1 MAIRLK
7 IARTEK
13 ELDDVFKLRYDVYV
27 EERKKFTPA
36 QTKDPRIVD
45 RFDALPDVVNA
56 IAYYN
61 DTAIAAMRINKD
73 SQIGLPA
80 EEYFDFSVV
89 RAKLHQEYLNNN
101 GVEPVIVGGSM
112 LAIHQEWRNR
122 RNVIFALFR
131 TASGVMKSWN
141 ATHVIG
147 SISEATLSLY
157 GRIGFEAIGEA
168 RWDESIGDSL
178 VPILAPYDKVFD
190 WTFGEISLTIEPFWS
205 DNFTGHFERLLLSPG
220 DVLFSQGD
228 MAEEAYAIDEGWI
241 SITRTDFNN
250 NEMILANLSKG
261 ALFGELAI
269 LDDEPRSATA
279 TAITNVGLIV
289 LGRDHML
296 DILKQHP
303 EKMRQ
308 LLRHFSRRV
317 RDLDDLAMVQAF
329 APQSSRVAFALNHL
343 WQEAPSDRKDP
354 SVRVAK
360 IGPAQIARLAQV
372 REHEVLLV
380 LETEKL
386 NGHLDYGKNVVRFY
400 RLPQVGM
407 FTGIE
412 SDVPIN

>member
-1 MAIRLK
+1 MTIRLK

-13 ELDDVFKLRYDVYV
+13 ELDDVFKLRYNVYV
-27 EERKKFTPA
+27 EERKKFAPA

-61 DTAIAAMRINKD
+61 DTAIAAMRINRD
-73 SQIGLPA
+73 SAIGLPA
-80 EEYFDFSVV
+80 EEYFDFSEV
-89 RAKLHQEYLNNN
+89 RARLHEESLQKD
-101 GVEPVIVGGSM
+101 GVDPVIVGGSM
-112 LAIHQEWRNR
+112 LAIHKEWRNR

-131 TASGVMKSWN
+131 TASGVMKSWD

-147 SISEATLSLY
+147 SISQETLSLY
-157 GRIGFEAIGEA
+157 GRIGFEAIGEGC
-168 RWDESIGDSL
+168 WDESVGDSL
-178 VPILAPYDKVFD
+178 VPILASYDKVFD
-190 WTFGEISLTIEPFWS
+190 WTFGGISSTIGPFWS
-205 DNFTGHFERLLLSPG
+205 DNFCGRFERLLLSPG

-228 MAEEAYAIDEGWI
+228 LAEEAYAIDEGWI
-241 SITRTDFNN
+241 SISRTDISE
-250 NEMILANLSKG
+250 NEMVLANLSKG

-329 APQSSRVAFALNHL
+329 APQASRVAFALNQL
-343 WQEAPSDRKDP
+343 WQEAVTDRKDP
-354 SVRVAK
+354 SVRIAK
-360 IGPAQIARLAQV
+360 IGPAQIAKSAQV
-372 REHEVLLV
+372 REPEVLLV

-386 NGHLDYGKNVVRFY
+386 KGHLDYGQKIIRFF
-400 RLPQVGM
+400 RSPQVGP
-407 FTGIE
+407 FAGIE
-412 SDVPIN
+412 RDMPMN

>member
-27 EERKKFTPA
+27 QERKKFTPA
-36 QTKDPRIVD
+36 PSKDPRIVD

-56 IAYYN
+56 TAYYN

-73 SQIGLPA
+73 SPIGLPA
-80 EEYFDFSVV
+80 EEYFDFSAV
-89 RAKLHQEYLNNN
+89 RQKLHDEFLQGD

-112 LAIHQEWRNR
+112 LAIHKDWRNR

-131 TASGVMKSWN
+131 TASGVMKSWD

-147 SISEATLSLY
+147 SISQETLSLY
-157 GRIGFEAIGEA
+157 GRIGFEAIGEE
-168 RWDESIGDSL
+168 RWDESVGDSL

-190 WTFGEISLTIEPFWS
+190 WTFGGISSTIGPFWS
-205 DNFTGHFERLLLSPG
+205 ENFCGRFERLLLSPG

-228 MAEEAYAIDEGWI
+228 LAEEAYAIDEGWI
-241 SITRTDFNN
+241 SISRTDFDN
-250 NEMILANLSKG
+250 NEMVLANLSKG

-317 RDLDDLAMVQAF
+317 RDLDDLTMVQAF
-329 APQSSRVAFALNHL
+329 APQSSRVAFALNQL
-343 WQEAPSDRKDP
+343 WQEAATDRKDP
-354 SVRVAK
+354 SIRVAK
-360 IGPAQIARLAQV
+360 VGPAQIAKAAQV

-386 NGHLDYGKNVVRFY
+386 KGHLDYGKQVIRFF
-400 RLPQVGM
+400 RLPQIGP
-407 FTGIE
+407 FTGVE
-412 SDVPIN
+412 KEVPMN